1 MQTVPI
7 GGSADCEG
15 RPPTV
20 GLYGMQ
26 FDGTALA
33 DDWPGLNGGNAEQE
47 VRRHEPLDFRIM

>member
-1 MQTVPI
+1 MQTVPN

-15 RPPTV
+15 RLPTV
-20 GLYGMQ
+20 YGMQ